1 MSIAIEKVR
10 ALTDPLKIFQFK
22 MSISPIP
29 KIVTGVNG
37 DELSLRCT
45 ATELPGSTVEQ
56 STISLG
62 GYDVRYAGRRLYSG
76 TWPVTIIESMNADMI
91 KFFELWQ
98 SLCNDPVLGVQQSSA
113 IYKVNGIIE
122 LYTGENTVTHRRRI
136 QGIFPTEVNA
146 IGLDMSSS
154 DAAKLEVS
162 FSYDFYQDIA

>member
-1 MSIAIEKVR
+1 MSVQIEKVR
-10 ALTDPLKIFQFK
+10 ALTDPLKVFQFK

-29 KIVTGVNG
+29 KIVTGISG

-56 STISLG
+56 AVVSLG
-62 GYDVRYAGRRLYSG
+62 GYDVRYAGRRVYSG
-76 TWPVTIIESMNADMI
+76 SWPVTIIESANADMI

-98 SLCNDPVLGVQQSSA
+98 ALCNDPVTGVQQPST
-113 IYKVNGIIE
+113 IYKANGIIE
-122 LYTGENTVTHRRRI
+122 LYTGENDIKHRRRI

-154 DAAKLEVS
+154 DAAKLEIQ
-162 FSYDFYQDIA
+162 FSYDYYQDLV